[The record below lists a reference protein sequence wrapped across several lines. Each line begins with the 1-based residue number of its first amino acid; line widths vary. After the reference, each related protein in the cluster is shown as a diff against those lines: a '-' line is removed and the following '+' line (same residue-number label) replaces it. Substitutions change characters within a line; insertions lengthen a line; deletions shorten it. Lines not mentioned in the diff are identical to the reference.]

1 MPKKITL
8 HFIGT
13 DGWSRCVFKGDD
25 GEYYKTVEL
34 EPDEGF
40 LNVSCAEQTAILQTL
55 HTTDEPDG
63 EPGYLCKLENF
74 TFNGINL

>member
-8 HFIGT
+8 RFIGT
-13 DGWSRCVFKGDD
+13 DGWSCCIFKGDD

-40 LNVSCAEQTAILQTL
+40 LNVSCAEQAAILQTL
-55 HTTDEPDG
+55 HTTDELDG
-63 EPGYLCKLENF
+63 EPGYLCKVENF
-74 TFNGINL
+74 IFNDINL